1 MMIKRGSKHGAL
13 EEIPFKLEKLT
24 VMKESPRV
32 ELCNMFKKHKRLVGS
47 QVRQLS
53 KFGAN
58 TIHSELRRMT
68 EFGLLTAKVETVVL
82 GDRLQ
87 AKQMIV
93 YYWNDVKGAEKSRRS
108 YDR

>member
-1 MMIKRGSKHGAL
+1 MKK
-13 EEIPFKLEKLT
+13 EIEITIDTLR
-24 VMKESPRV
+24 VMKESPRE

-58 TIHSELRRMT
+58 TIHSELRRMS